1 MCHRQAQVLPRFGPL
16 MIEAVIV
23 STVAFVAYYAPW
35 FFVTFAAIVFAAW
48 IIGV

>member
-1 MCHRQAQVLPRFGPL
+1 

-23 STVAFVAYYAPW
+23 STVAFVAYCAPW
-35 FFVTFAAIVFAAW
+35 FFVTFAALVFAAW

>member
-1 MCHRQAQVLPRFGPL
+1 MYDWQAQILPCFGTC

-35 FFVTFAAIVFAAW
+35 FFVTFAALVFAVW